1 MIYDFVLLI
10 LKIEPNLS
18 QYYKT
23 MNTKK
28 TKLSPIIAGTMNW
41 GEWDKNLSVQEMNHL
56 MHICVE
62 NKITSFDH
70 ADIYGG
76 YTTETQFGKAF
87 AESKI
92 DRNTIQLISKCGIQM
107 VSNNRPTAI
116 KHYNYSKEHIV
127 WSVEN
132 SLKNLQTDYLDV
144 LLLHRPSPLM
154 QADEIAEAVLKLK
167 SEGKIVDFGL
177 SNFTSSQTEL
187 IRKKIDVNYNQI
199 QFSATQLEPMLDGS
213 LDYMQ
218 MHNIQPM
225 SWNPLGTVFREDSEQ
240 TRRLKKLFVQLV
252 DKYGVGSDTLLLAW
266 IIRHPAKVL
275 PVAGTVNIARIQQ
288 LMKAAS
294 LELSLEDWFAI
305 WTESIG
311 KKIP

>member
-1 MIYDFVLLI
+1 M
-10 LKIEPNLS
+10 S
-18 QYYKT
+18 T
-23 MNTKK
+23 TK

-41 GEWDKNLSVQEMNHL
+41 GEWGKNLSVKEMNHL

-76 YTTETQFGKAF
+76 YTTEEQFGKAF
-87 AESKI
+87 SESKI
-92 DRNTIQLISKCGIQM
+92 DRNAIQLISKCGIQM
-107 VSNNRPTAI
+107 VANNRSTKI
-116 KHYNYSKEHIV
+116 KHYNYSKEHII

-132 SLKNLQTDYLDV
+132 SLKNLQTDFLDV

-154 QADEIAEAVLKLK
+154 QADEIAEAVTKLK

-218 MHNIQPM
+218 LHSIQPM

-240 TRRLKKLFVQLV
+240 TRRLKKLFSQLV
-252 DKYGVGSDTLLLAW
+252 VKYGVGSDTLLLAW
-266 IIRHPAKVL
+266 VLRHPAKVL

-288 LMKAAS
+288 LMKATS

-305 WTESIG
+305 WSESIG
-311 KKIP
+311 KNIP